1 MYKNFL
7 KRIIDVII
15 SLILLVS
22 LSPLI
27 LLTVVFLLVFNSGSV
42 VFRQPRPGLNQNIFT
57 LFKFKTMNDE
67 VDEKGLLLPDDQRL
81 TKIGKWVRKFSLDE
95 LPQLINVLRGDMSLV
110 GPRPWL
116 VEYLPL
122 YNSFQKRRHEVRPGI
137 TGWAQVN
144 GRNLINWEKR
154 FEYDI
159 FYVDHVSFCLDLK
172 IVCMTIW
179 NILTSKGIS
188 AKGTATMQ
196 KFTGNE

>member
-1 MYKNFL
+1 
-7 KRIIDVII
+7 
-15 SLILLVS
+15 
-22 LSPLI
+22 
-27 LLTVVFLLVFNSGSV
+27 
-42 VFRQPRPGLNQNIFT
+42 
-57 LFKFKTMNDE
+57 MNDE

-159 FYVDHVSFCLDLK
+159 FYVDHVSFWLDFK
-172 IVCMTIW
+172 IVCMTIG

-188 AKGTATMQ
+188 ANGTATMQ